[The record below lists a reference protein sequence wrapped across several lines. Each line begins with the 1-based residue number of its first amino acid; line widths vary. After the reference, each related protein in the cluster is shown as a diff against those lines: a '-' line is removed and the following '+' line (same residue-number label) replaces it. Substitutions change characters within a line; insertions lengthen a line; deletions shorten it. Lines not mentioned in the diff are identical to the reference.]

1 MSMYDN
7 LSRDQLIAEL
17 QARDRQIANLS
28 LECKTAW
35 ARYHNANRMTQSYM
49 NEFADR
55 GLVYVPKIKSGD
67 SK

>member
-1 MSMYDN
+1 MSMYDS
-7 LSRDQLIAEL
+7 LTRAQLVQEL

-35 ARYHNANRMTQSYM
+35 RRYHNANAMTQSYM

-55 GLVYVPKIKSGD
+55 GLAYVPKIKSGD
-67 SK
+67 SE

>member
-1 MSMYDN
+1 MYDN

-17 QARDRQIANLS
+17 QARDRQIATLT
-28 LECKTAW
+28 LDCETAW
-35 ARYHNANRMTQSYM
+35 RRYHNANAMTQSYM

>member
-17 QARDRQIANLS
+17 QARDRQIATLT
-28 LECKTAW
+28 LDCETAW
-35 ARYHNANRMTQSYM
+35 RRYHNANRMAQSYM

-55 GLVYVPKIKSGD
+55 GLVYMPKIKSGD
-67 SK
+67 SE